1 MKSKSLYS
9 SKKEKNPLKKRVPD
23 EEQLFK
29 CPTCKDFFYLPKRC
43 NRCLK
48 CPTCCRHPKE

>member
-9 SKKEKNPLKKRVPD
+9 SKKEENPLKKRVPD
-23 EEQLFK
+23 AEQLFK